1 MVKKSKLILNLYKIK
16 EELSKTPNTNALNE
30 ISKSLKSA
38 FYDLENCI
46 LIETR
51 ADIEFTLNKK
61 TSYDAFLWQERLV
74 ATYQVFATMLGIID
88 ARYDYLERNIKFH
101 SEFTNTSEDIKE
113 EKEQQ
118 EQLLAHRDKILSD
131 YLGITPSQ
139 ELNIVKEVLKEPLSY
154 KFFSKLFEDM
164 IENRYNFSLQEEVI
178 ISYMNGY
185 NKSLCFQVEEIMK
198 IYDIL
203 LSKFNKRNMK
213 YNDNLEY
220 IKSLQKKL
228 ENQDIGL
235 AKK

>member
-1 MVKKSKLILNLYKIK
+1 
-16 EELSKTPNTNALNE
+16 
-30 ISKSLKSA
+30 
-38 FYDLENCI
+38 
-46 LIETR
+46 
-51 ADIEFTLNKK
+51 
-61 TSYDAFLWQERLV
+61 
-74 ATYQVFATMLGIID
+74 MLGIID